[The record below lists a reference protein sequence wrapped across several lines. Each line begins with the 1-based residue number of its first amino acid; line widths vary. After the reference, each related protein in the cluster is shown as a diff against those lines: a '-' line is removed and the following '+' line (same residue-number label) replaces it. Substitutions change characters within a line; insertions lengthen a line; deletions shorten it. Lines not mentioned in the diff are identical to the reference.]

1 MRKIDEAKRDSITKA
16 VFQITYD
23 EGITN
28 LSISKIARK
37 VGVSKA
43 TMYVYYDDKT
53 DMLSK
58 IFLDVKRLMDE
69 GLDEKLAGNIS
80 FKRRVKLALEHFAD
94 NFVKYP
100 YEANFMRAILANP
113 ALVHEGV
120 IEQSQQMIKPLYDLF
135 TEGVENNYWVT
146 DDMEILVS
154 IMFAPIQQITESYFQ
169 QGKVVSQEKLVELI
183 DILIN
188 NDVVE

>member
-28 LSISKIARK
+28 LSIAKIARQ

-58 IFLDVKRLMDE
+58 IFLGVKQLMDA
-69 GLDEKLAGNIS
+69 GLDDKL
-80 FKRRVKLALEHFAD
+80 RVDLGFRQRAKGAIEHFATS
-94 NFVKYP
+94 FVKYP
-100 YEANFMRAILANP
+100 YEANFMRAIMANP
-113 ALVHEGV
+113 DLVAPGI
-120 IEQSQQMIKPLYDLF
+120 IEQSQQMVKPLYDLF
-135 TEGVENNYWVT
+135 TEGVKHKYWIT
-146 DDMEILVS
+146 DDIEILTS
-154 IMFAPIQQITESYFQ
+154 ILFAPIEQFTEMYFRKGQ
-169 QGKVVSQEKLVELI
+169 PVPQDKLMQLI
-183 DILIN
+183 EILIEN
-188 NDVVE
+188 NVVD